1 MAFKKFRCYSAGSAG
16 ANEGPVIIKKKE
28 KPFTQN
34 NDLNEHKN
42 VEKNST
48 CHNVI
53 RLRRSIRVF

>member
-1 MAFKKFRCYSAGSAG
+1 MKGKTAEKRRPKKLVL
-16 ANEGPVIIKKKE
+16 NNHIIIKKKE

-48 CHNVI
+48 
-53 RLRRSIRVF
+53 